1 MEILAQAIM
10 MHIQVDVADM
20 IQVPLSQP
28 QLVVLVVV
36 VPRLTRLNIMQH
48 RVVQDA
54 LNLKM

>member
-28 QLVVLVVV
+28 QLVALVVV